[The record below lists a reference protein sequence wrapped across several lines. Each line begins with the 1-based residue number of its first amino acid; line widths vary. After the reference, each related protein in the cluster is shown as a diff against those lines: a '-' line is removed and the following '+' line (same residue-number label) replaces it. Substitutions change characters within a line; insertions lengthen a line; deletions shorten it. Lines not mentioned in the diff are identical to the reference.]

1 MANHGSVRSPRQ
13 GYAPAPLVMK
23 SNNSGLIV
31 IAAIIVTVVGG
42 LVALLFAVSG
52 RDTSPPLTLAPFGVV
67 TTVEGDGATTVPL
80 SDAII
85 SVPDDTG
92 TFSVNLRGNLQMETA
107 PSEAAGGFTVPRITA
122 SDDLPAY
129 YADNT
134 TFGVLI
140 VAVGPDIGSE
150 VAQVLAFMEPN
161 ESVCKERLRETIT
174 TALGNAVRISLT
186 GCGIDNLGTK
196 VLLSVQVAEPPLV
209 IGIRMQDTGELA
221 SIQSAALYILE
232 TMQFL
237 NDPQV

>member
-13 GYAPAPLVMK
+13 GYAPAPLVLK

-31 IAAIIVTVVGG
+31 IGAVVVIVIGG
-42 LVALLFAVSG
+42 IVALLVSVSG
-52 RDTSPPLTLAPFGVV
+52 RDRTPPLTLAPLGA
-67 TTVEGDGATTVPL
+67 TTVLADGATTLPI

-85 SVPDDTG
+85 RVPDDTG
-92 TFSVNLRGNLQMETA
+92 TFSVNLRGNLQMETG
-107 PSEAAGGFTVPRITA
+107 PSIAAGGFTVPRITA
-122 SDDLPAY
+122 SDDLKAY

-161 ESVCKERLRETIT
+161 ESVCKDRLRETIAT
-174 TALGNAVRISLT
+174 TLGNAVRISLT
-186 GCGIDNLGTK
+186 GCGVDNLGTK

-209 IGIRMQDTGELA
+209 IGIRMQDTGDLA
-221 SIQSAALYILE
+221 AIQAEALYILE
-232 TMQFL
+232 TMQF
-237 NDPQV
+237 

>member
-31 IAAIIVTVVGG
+31 IVAVALVVIGG
-42 LVALLFAVSG
+42 IVALLFSVASG
-52 RDTSPPLTLAPFGVV
+52 DRTPALTLAPAGAI
-67 TTVEGDGATTVPL
+67 TTLVDPAATTLPV

-85 SVPDDTG
+85 RIPDDTG
-92 TFSVNLRGNLQMETA
+92 TFSVNLPGNLQRETA
-107 PSEAAGGFTVPRITA
+107 PSIAAGGFTVPRITA

-161 ESVCKERLRETIT
+161 EAVCKDRVRETIT
-174 TALGNAVRISLT
+174 TALGSAVRISLT

-196 VLLSVQVAEPPLV
+196 ILLSVQVADPPLV
-209 IGIRMQDTGELA
+209 IGIRMQDTGDLA

-232 TMQFL
+232 TMQFG
-237 NDPQV
+237 VSI

>member
-1 MANHGSVRSPRQ
+1 
-13 GYAPAPLVMK
+13 MK

-31 IAAIIVTVVGG
+31 IVAVIVVVIGG
-42 LVALLFAVSG
+42 IVALLFSVGSG
-52 RDTSPPLTLAPFGVV
+52 DRTPPLTLAPLGAE
-67 TTVEGDGATTVPL
+67 TTLVGDGATTLPV

-85 SVPDDTG
+85 AVPDDSG

-122 SDDLPAY
+122 SDDLKAY

-161 ESVCKERLRETIT
+161 ETVCKDRLRETINT
-174 TALGNAVRISLT
+174 TLGDAVRISLT
-186 GCGIDNLGTK
+186 GCGVDNLGTK
-196 VLLSVQVAEPPLV
+196 VLLSIQVAEPPLV
-209 IGIRMQDTGELA
+209 IGIRMQDTGELS

-237 NDPQV
+237 NAPAV